1 MCRAFHK
8 YMKGTYFMKIIPIDI
23 AKFHHCASVTDDR
36 TGEVLVSPFYFDNN
50 AEGFHQFYSKIKK
63 YCNAKHLIGLEATG
77 HYGDNLINFLLDKK
91 CTVALINPIVT
102 KNEAK
107 KNIRKTKTDKID
119 TFVIAKVLKDKD
131 NPYTIITKQ
140 KSKMKQAKE
149 LTRNYHSRVEDLNRY
164 KNQLQKQIDT
174 VFPEYNKI
182 FKTKYSKAYMAVLK
196 EFGSA
201 YNVSKAH
208 LTHLKKVLNSKGRG
222 SKASV
227 NASDLRNLANKSIG
241 SHDEAAVF
249 EIAHLI
255 GIIELIEEQLSDY
268 KKKIEELATTLNSP
282 IFTIPGIGYITGLS
296 ILSEINDIKQF
307 SKISQ
312 LIAYAGVDPSV
323 HDSGEFSS
331 SRGSIS
337 KRGSPYLRKSL
348 YQAVLPLCLF
358 NPTFNTYYKLKR
370 SQGKSHRCASGHVV
384 RKLLRVIYA
393 LLNDPENKAFDSS
406 LLK

>member
-1 MCRAFHK
+1 
-8 YMKGTYFMKIIPIDI
+8 MKGSEFMKIIAIDI

-50 AEGFHQFYSKIKK
+50 ADGYQKFYSIIRK
-63 YCNAKHLIGLEATG
+63 YCNSKHLVGLEATG

-119 TFVIAKVLKDKD
+119 TFVITKVLKDKD

-140 KSKMKQAKE
+140 KLKMKQAKD

-164 KNQLQKQIDT
+164 KNQLQKQIDI

-182 FKTKYSKAYMAVLK
+182 FKTKYSRAYMAVLK

-208 LTHLKKVLNSKGRG
+208 LTHLKNVLNSKGRG
-222 SKASV
+222 AKATV
-227 NASDLRNLANKSIG
+227 DANELRNFANKSIG
-241 SHDEAAVF
+241 SHDEATIF

-255 GIIELIEEQLSDY
+255 GIIELIEEQLLVY

-282 IFTIPGIGYITGLS
+282 IFTIPGIGYVSGLS

-307 SKISQ
+307 SKVSQ

-323 HDSGEFSS
+323 HDSGEFNS

-348 YQAVLPLCLF
+348 YQVVLPLCLF
-358 NPTFNTYYKLKR
+358 NSTFNTYYKLKR
-370 SQGKSHRCASGHVV
+370 SKGKSHRCASGHVV
-384 RKLLRVIYA
+384 RKLLRVIYK
-393 LLNDPENKAFDSS
+393 LLNDPENKPFDAN